1 MSKAKGPGGRPKVF
15 SEEDLQKLGKKLL
28 AWCRENGNWHI
39 SGFEDDNDLAV
50 EWASNMARSRPEE
63 FARTY
68 KRAKAILGRK
78 MMSLVMEKSGPS
90 PWMQATILPLYL
102 EDIDAHIDTKIEKK
116 IALEEK
122 AKRVERDSISDA
134 ASAIIG
140 AANLLSGGSKGEKT
154 TKPETD

>member
-1 MSKAKGPGGRPKVF
+1 MSKAKGPGGRPKVW
-15 SEEDLQKLGKKLL
+15 SEEDLINIGKELL
-28 AWCRENGNWHI
+28 KWCRKKSSWHI
-39 SGFEDDNDLAV
+39 SGFEDEKDLPV
-50 EWASNMARSRPEE
+50 EWCSDMARKRPDE
-63 FARTY
+63 FSRTY
-68 KRAKAILGRK
+68 KRAKGILGRK
-78 MMSLVMEKSGPS
+78 MMALTMEKSGPS
-90 PWMQATILPLYL
+90 LWMQATLLPLYL

-140 AANLLSGGSKGEKT
+140 AANLLSGGSKGEKS